1 MPANNRD
8 AGSLWDMVSAIHRI
22 QEFTANLTYEAYLD
36 SALIQSAV
44 ERQFEILGEAARR
57 LSDEFRQAYPEID
70 WRRIIGLRNILIHR
84 YDEIRQ
90 QTVWTTVISEL
101 EPLLAQLEILRCS
114 LPSQQLASNLDA
126 SITYCLNTCN
136 CETGRHNADLL

>member
-1 MPANNRD
+1 MQANNRD
-8 AGSLWDMVSAIHRI
+8 AGSLWDMVNAIRRI

-57 LSDEFRQAYPEID
+57 LSNEFRQAHPEID

-90 QTVWTTVISEL
+90 QTIWTTVVSEL
-101 EPLLAQLEILRCS
+101 QPLLAQLEILLSS
-114 LPSQQLASNLDA
+114 LPDEQ
-126 SITYCLNTCN
+126 
-136 CETGRHNADLL
+136 